1 MKHNKKDHRESVS
14 VCGRFKLNECY
25 YWLYSGKGFM
35 KLSLN
40 LREGFVKRSKIKD
53 KLIREKLET
62 NNGILHQG
70 PDPTHPHPLMEK
82 ITKNKL
88 S

>member
-1 MKHNKKDHRESVS
+1 MKHNKKEHRESVS

-25 YWLYSGKGFM
+25 YWLYSGIFFIM
-35 KLSLN
+35 KLDLS

-53 KLIREKLET
+53 KLIREGYKK

-70 PDPTHPHPLMEK
+70 LDPAHQPP
-82 ITKNKL
+82 
-88 S
+88 

>member
-1 MKHNKKDHRESVS
+1 MNATIGYIQEKS
-14 VCGRFKLNECY
+14 
-25 YWLYSGKGFM
+25 FM

-53 KLIREKLET
+53 KLIREGLKK

-70 PDPTHPHPLMEK
+70 PDPTHPPPLTEK
-82 ITKNKL
+82 KMIYMP
-88 S
+88 